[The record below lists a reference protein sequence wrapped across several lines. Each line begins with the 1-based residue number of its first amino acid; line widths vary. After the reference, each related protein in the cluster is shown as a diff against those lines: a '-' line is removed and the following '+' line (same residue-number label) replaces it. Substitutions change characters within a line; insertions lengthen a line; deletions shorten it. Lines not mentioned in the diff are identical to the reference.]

1 MAQYIYRHNLGGES
15 LQAVEAGP
23 RRMRLLK
30 YLLVA
35 VMAIGLVSARPQ
47 AEDTEEEEEEDEGV
61 DEAEYDYD
69 LVGAGGG
76 KHFFNATI
84 RLSLDIICSISNNAW
99 PRVQLVNF
107 NCKYIVKVGGM
118 AKRTRYRPAT
128 LLVILW
134 LGPFP
139 QGLPPS
145 THRSYVLAAAF
156 SVQATVLSD
165 KVRDSIG
172 CAR

>member
-1 MAQYIYRHNLGGES
+1 MGSSAGTPLKNIPVVYLNIYTDTIWGGGG
-15 LQAVEAGP
+15 LHAVEAGP
-23 RRMRLLK
+23 RRMRLLR

-35 VMAIGLVSARPQ
+35 VLAIGLVSARPQ

-99 PRVQLVNF
+99 PRVQLVN
-107 NCKYIVKVGGM
+107 
-118 AKRTRYRPAT
+118 
-128 LLVILW
+128 L
-134 LGPFP
+134 
-139 QGLPPS
+139 
-145 THRSYVLAAAF
+145 
-156 SVQATVLSD
+156 SVNT
-165 KVRDSIG
+165 
-172 CAR
+172 